1 MVYWSLEVLQ
11 INKLTNKQFN
21 LPMFIDN
28 QIPNRQKEEKLILF
42 LRRHPAILAGKWLYF
57 ILLGLIPLAI
67 YFFLLYFQPQILR
80 NIIAHAGLL
89 LFASVYYVFILL
101 FFFSAFID
109 FYLDVWIVTDQRI
122 INIEQ
127 KGLFNR
133 VIAEHSLD
141 KIQDVSGEQK
151 GIFQTLFSYGSV
163 HIQTAG
169 EVQRFI
175 FFQVKNPF
183 EIIRVLNN
191 LIQKREAKF
200 EHEITEKL
208 SPPEY

>member
-1 MVYWSLEVLQ
+1 
-11 INKLTNKQFN
+11 
-21 LPMFIDN
+21 MFIDN
-28 QIPNRQKEEKLILF
+28 QIPNRQKDEKLILF
-42 LRRHPAILAGKWLYF
+42 LRRHPAILAGKWLLF
-57 ILLGLIPLAI
+57 ILLGLIPLGI
-67 YFFLLYFQPQILR
+67 YFFLIYFQPQILR
-80 NIIAHAGLL
+80 NIIAYAGLL
-89 LFASVYYVFILL
+89 LFASVYYIYILL

-151 GIFQTLFSYGSV
+151 GLFQTLFSYGNV

-191 LIQKREAKF
+191 LLQKREAKF
-200 EHEITEKL
+200 QHELTEKL
-208 SPPEY
+208 NPPEY